1 MSHGVVPDRVAE
13 GARAGI
19 GPVARALAGI
29 GISANA
35 VTIAGG
41 VLSVVGAG
49 LIAANMPLPAL
60 AVLLIGTLADT
71 LDGQI
76 AKAAGGGTR
85 LGAFLDSTVD
95 RVADGALF
103 VGAAASGAYLGQQV
117 LLWASLV
124 ALVASFLVP
133 YVRAKAESLGVG
145 ASVGPAPR
153 EARIVIFLIGL
164 ARGRSSIFSRC
175 SWRRSSCSP
184 SSPRSPSYCGWS
196 TWAANSPSKKG
207 RYRKPW
213 RLRRRE
219 RRPQR
224 RAAARRT
231 SGFASRSSGSATA
244 RARSCRACT
253 TTATPNP
260 AI

>member
-19 GPVARALAGI
+19 GPLARALAGM

-41 VLSVVGAG
+41 VLSVIGAG
-49 LIAANMPLPAL
+49 LLAAGMPLLAL
-60 AVLLIGTLADT
+60 LILLIGTIADT

-76 AKAAGGGTR
+76 AKASGGGTR

-103 VGAAASGAYLGQQV
+103 VGAAASGANLGQPL

-133 YVRAKAESLGVG
+133 YVRAKAESLGVN

-164 ARGRSSIFSRC
+164 AAWALFDVQALFVAAVLGLAFLSSITFVLRVVHV
-175 SWRRSSCSP
+175 
-184 SSPRSPSYCGWS
+184 
-196 TWAANSPSKKG
+196 G
-207 RYRKPW
+207 RQLSIK
-213 RLRRRE
+213 E
-219 RRPQR
+219 R
-224 RAAARRT
+224 
-231 SGFASRSSGSATA
+231 
-244 RARSCRACT
+244 
-253 TTATPNP
+253 
-260 AI
+260 

>member
-19 GPVARALAGI
+19 GPLARALAGM
-29 GISANA
+29 GVSANA

-41 VLSVVGAG
+41 VLSIVGAG
-49 LIAANMPLPAL
+49 LLAAGMPLAAL
-60 AVLLIGTLADT
+60 LVLLVGTIADT

-76 AKAAGGGTR
+76 AKASGGGTR

-103 VGAAASGAYLGQQV
+103 VGAAASGANLGQPL
-117 LLWASLV
+117 LLWSSLV

-133 YVRAKAESLGVG
+133 YVRAKAESLGVS

-164 ARGRSSIFSRC
+164 AAWALLDFQALFVAAVLALALLSSITFVLRVVHVG
-175 SWRRSSCSP
+175 RQL
-184 SSPRSPSYCGWS
+184 S
-196 TWAANSPSKKG
+196 TK
-207 RYRKPW
+207 
-213 RLRRRE
+213 E
-219 RRPQR
+219 R
-224 RAAARRT
+224 
-231 SGFASRSSGSATA
+231 
-244 RARSCRACT
+244 
-253 TTATPNP
+253 
-260 AI
+260 

>member
-19 GPVARALAGI
+19 GPLARALAGV

-41 VLSVVGAG
+41 VLSVIGAG
-49 LIAANMPLPAL
+49 LLAAGMPLAAL
-60 AVLLIGTLADT
+60 LVLLIGTIADT

-76 AKAAGGGTR
+76 AKASGGGTR

-103 VGAAASGAYLGQQV
+103 VGAAASGASLGQPV
-117 LLWASLV
+117 LFWSSMV

-153 EARIVIFLIGL
+153 EARIVIFLTGL
-164 ARGRSSIFSRC
+164 AAWALLNLQVLFVAAVLALAALSSITFVLRVVHVG
-175 SWRRSSCSP
+175 RQL
-184 SSPRSPSYCGWS
+184 S
-196 TWAANSPSKKG
+196 TK
-207 RYRKPW
+207 
-213 RLRRRE
+213 E
-219 RRPQR
+219 R
-224 RAAARRT
+224 
-231 SGFASRSSGSATA
+231 
-244 RARSCRACT
+244 
-253 TTATPNP
+253 
-260 AI
+260 

>member
-19 GPVARALAGI
+19 GPVARALAGM

-49 LIAANMPLPAL
+49 LLAAGMPLAAL
-60 AVLLIGTLADT
+60 LVLLIGTTADT

-76 AKAAGGGTR
+76 AKASGGGTR

-103 VGAAASGAYLGQQV
+103 VGAAASGANLGQPV
-117 LLWASLV
+117 LLWSSLV

-133 YVRAKAESLGVG
+133 YVRAKAESLGVS

-164 ARGRSSIFSRC
+164 AAWALFDIQPLFVAAVLALALLSSVTFALRVVYVGRQLSI
-175 SWRRSSCSP
+175 
-184 SSPRSPSYCGWS
+184 
-196 TWAANSPSKKG
+196 K
-207 RYRKPW
+207 
-213 RLRRRE
+213 E
-219 RRPQR
+219 R
-224 RAAARRT
+224 
-231 SGFASRSSGSATA
+231 
-244 RARSCRACT
+244 
-253 TTATPNP
+253 
-260 AI
+260 

>member
-19 GPVARALAGI
+19 GPLARGLARM

-49 LIAANMPLPAL
+49 LLAAGMPLAAL
-60 AVLLIGTLADT
+60 LVLLLGTVADT

-103 VGAAASGAYLGQQV
+103 VGAAAAGANLGQPL
-117 LLWASLV
+117 LLWSSLV
-124 ALVASFLVP
+124 ALVASFLVS
-133 YVRAKAESLGVG
+133 YVRAKAESLGVS

-164 ARGRSSIFSRC
+164 AAWALFDLQGLFVAAVLALALLSSITFVLRVVHVG
-175 SWRRSSCSP
+175 RRLSI
-184 SSPRSPSYCGWS
+184 
-196 TWAANSPSKKG
+196 K
-207 RYRKPW
+207 
-213 RLRRRE
+213 E
-219 RRPQR
+219 R
-224 RAAARRT
+224 
-231 SGFASRSSGSATA
+231 
-244 RARSCRACT
+244 
-253 TTATPNP
+253 
-260 AI
+260 

>member
-19 GPVARALAGI
+19 GPLARALAGM

-41 VLSVVGAG
+41 ALSVIGAG
-49 LIAANMPLPAL
+49 LLAAGMPLAAL
-60 AVLLIGTLADT
+60 VVLLVGTIADT

-76 AKAAGGGTR
+76 AKASGGGTR

-103 VGAAASGAYLGQQV
+103 VGAAASGANLGQPL
-117 LLWASLV
+117 LLWSSLV

-133 YVRAKAESLGVG
+133 YVRAKAESLGVS

-164 ARGRSSIFSRC
+164 AVWVLFDLQGLFVAAVVALALLSSITFVLRVVHV
-175 SWRRSSCSP
+175 
-184 SSPRSPSYCGWS
+184 
-196 TWAANSPSKKG
+196 G
-207 RYRKPW
+207 RQLSIK
-213 RLRRRE
+213 E
-219 RRPQR
+219 R
-224 RAAARRT
+224 
-231 SGFASRSSGSATA
+231 
-244 RARSCRACT
+244 
-253 TTATPNP
+253 
-260 AI
+260 

>member
-19 GPVARALAGI
+19 GPLARALAGI

-35 VTIAGG
+35 VTVAGG
-41 VLSVVGAG
+41 TLSIIGAG
-49 LIAANMPLPAL
+49 LLAAGMPLPAL
-60 AVLLIGTLADT
+60 VVLLVGTLADT

-76 AKAAGGGTR
+76 AKASGGGTR

-103 VGAAASGAYLGQQV
+103 VGAAASGANLGQPL
-117 LLWASLV
+117 LLWSSLI
-124 ALVASFLVP
+124 ALVASFMVP

-164 ARGRSSIFSRC
+164 AAWALFDLQVLFVAAVVALALLSSITFLLRVVHVG
-175 SWRRSSCSP
+175 RQL
-184 SSPRSPSYCGWS
+184 S
-196 TWAANSPSKKG
+196 TKG
-207 RYRKPW
+207 R
-213 RLRRRE
+213 
-219 RRPQR
+219 
-224 RAAARRT
+224 
-231 SGFASRSSGSATA
+231 
-244 RARSCRACT
+244 
-253 TTATPNP
+253 
-260 AI
+260 

>member
-19 GPVARALAGI
+19 GPLARALAGM

-49 LIAANMPLPAL
+49 LLAAGMPLPAL
-60 AVLLIGTLADT
+60 LVLLVGTIADT

-76 AKAAGGGTR
+76 AKASGGGTR

-95 RVADGALF
+95 RIADGALF
-103 VGAAASGAYLGQQV
+103 VGAAASGANMGQPL
-117 LLWASLV
+117 LLWSSLV

-133 YVRAKAESLGVG
+133 YVRAKAESLGVS

-164 ARGRSSIFSRC
+164 AAWALFNLQWLFVVAVLALALLSSITFVMRVVHVARQLSI
-175 SWRRSSCSP
+175 
-184 SSPRSPSYCGWS
+184 
-196 TWAANSPSKKG
+196 K
-207 RYRKPW
+207 
-213 RLRRRE
+213 E
-219 RRPQR
+219 R
-224 RAAARRT
+224 
-231 SGFASRSSGSATA
+231 
-244 RARSCRACT
+244 
-253 TTATPNP
+253 
-260 AI
+260 

>member
-19 GPVARALAGI
+19 GPLARALAGM

-41 VLSVVGAG
+41 VLSVIGAG
-49 LIAANMPLPAL
+49 LLAAGMPLLAL
-60 AVLLIGTLADT
+60 LILLIGTIADT

-76 AKAAGGGTR
+76 AKASGGGTR

-103 VGAAASGAYLGQQV
+103 VGAAASGANRGQPL

-124 ALVASFLVP
+124 ALVSSFLVP
-133 YVRAKAESLGVG
+133 YVRAKAESLGVN

-164 ARGRSSIFSRC
+164 AAWALFDLQVLFVAAVLALAFLSSITFVLRVVHV
-175 SWRRSSCSP
+175 
-184 SSPRSPSYCGWS
+184 
-196 TWAANSPSKKG
+196 G
-207 RYRKPW
+207 RQLSIK
-213 RLRRRE
+213 E
-219 RRPQR
+219 R
-224 RAAARRT
+224 
-231 SGFASRSSGSATA
+231 
-244 RARSCRACT
+244 
-253 TTATPNP
+253 
-260 AI
+260 

>member
-19 GPVARALAGI
+19 GPLARVLAGM

-35 VTIAGG
+35 VTVTGG
-41 VLSVVGAG
+41 VLSVIGAG
-49 LIAANMPLPAL
+49 LLAAGMPLAAL
-60 AVLLIGTLADT
+60 LVLLIGTIADT

-76 AKAAGGGTR
+76 AKASGGGTR

-103 VGAAASGAYLGQQV
+103 VGAAASGANLGQPL
-117 LLWASLV
+117 LLWSSLV

-133 YVRAKAESLGVG
+133 YVRAKAESLGVS

-164 ARGRSSIFSRC
+164 AAWAIFDLQALFVAAVLALALLSSITFVLRVIHV
-175 SWRRSSCSP
+175 
-184 SSPRSPSYCGWS
+184 
-196 TWAANSPSKKG
+196 G
-207 RYRKPW
+207 RQLSLK
-213 RLRRRE
+213 E
-219 RRPQR
+219 R
-224 RAAARRT
+224 
-231 SGFASRSSGSATA
+231 
-244 RARSCRACT
+244 
-253 TTATPNP
+253 
-260 AI
+260 

>member
-19 GPVARALAGI
+19 GPLARALAGI

-49 LIAANMPLPAL
+49 LLAAGMPLPAL
-60 AVLLIGTLADT
+60 LVLLVGTIADT

-76 AKAAGGGTR
+76 AKASGGGTR

-95 RVADGALF
+95 RIADGALF
-103 VGAAASGAYLGQQV
+103 VGAAASGANMGQPL
-117 LLWASLV
+117 LLWSSLL
-124 ALVASFLVP
+124 AIVASFLVP

-164 ARGRSSIFSRC
+164 AAWALFNLQWLFVVAVLALALLSSITFVMRVVHVARQLSI
-175 SWRRSSCSP
+175 
-184 SSPRSPSYCGWS
+184 
-196 TWAANSPSKKG
+196 K
-207 RYRKPW
+207 
-213 RLRRRE
+213 E
-219 RRPQR
+219 R
-224 RAAARRT
+224 
-231 SGFASRSSGSATA
+231 
-244 RARSCRACT
+244 
-253 TTATPNP
+253 
-260 AI
+260 

>member
-19 GPVARALAGI
+19 GPLARALAGM

-41 VLSVVGAG
+41 VLSVIGAG
-49 LIAANMPLPAL
+49 LLAAGMPLLAL
-60 AVLLIGTLADT
+60 LILLIGTIADT

-76 AKAAGGGTR
+76 AKASGGGTR

-103 VGAAASGAYLGQQV
+103 VGAAASGANRGQPL

-133 YVRAKAESLGVG
+133 YVRAKAESLGVN

-164 ARGRSSIFSRC
+164 AAWALFDLQVLFVAAVLALAFLSSITFVLRVVHV
-175 SWRRSSCSP
+175 
-184 SSPRSPSYCGWS
+184 
-196 TWAANSPSKKG
+196 G
-207 RYRKPW
+207 RQLSIK
-213 RLRRRE
+213 E
-219 RRPQR
+219 R
-224 RAAARRT
+224 
-231 SGFASRSSGSATA
+231 
-244 RARSCRACT
+244 
-253 TTATPNP
+253 
-260 AI
+260 